1 MCISN
6 FRETFHN
13 YKWFSGFILIVN
25 YNIILKRITSLT
37 SCIIIDYG
45 DYLMLTLC

>member
-13 YKWFSGFILIVN
+13 YKWSPGFILIVN
-25 YNIILKRITSLT
+25 YNITLICFASSTPYNAMNY
-37 SCIIIDYG
+37 DN
-45 DYLMLTLC
+45 YLMLISC